1 MDHRH
6 HPVSGHHPRKDH
18 RAVPG
23 GEHGGTIYRSQIHP
37 PMTWPVSECRG
48 MEAANHS
55 RRTGQRPAE
64 SLLGRLTWTRCAGGD
79 RALRLGGQFGDNR
92 RSDRQC
98 CGKHAADQNPRHP
111 SDPVL
116 VLTHSPPP
124 HFICCAQLL
133 LCAQL
138 FPHRLRGWWGSWG
151 RFGKT
156 RRLQERPAR
165 GSTSRASAVPFWG
178 LGVRRS
184 SLRS

>member
-1 MDHRH
+1 
-6 HPVSGHHPRKDH
+6 VSGHHPRKDH

-124 HFICCAQLL
+124 TSSAVHNSFYVHNFSHTDCAD
-133 LCAQL
+133 
-138 FPHRLRGWWGSWG
+138 GGGSWG